1 MTIIIILIFGY
12 EFWFREF
19 FPVLSKFK
27 SKYGF
32 VSNINEGHHTNSQTL
47 HGGGGYISGWVSPVF
62 FKFYCTSGIER

>member
-32 VSNINEGHHTNSQTL
+32 VSNIYEGHHTNSQTL
-47 HGGGGYISGWVSPVF
+47 KIYKIII
-62 FKFYCTSGIER
+62 KANKL